1 MPTLRHLFA
10 FASLLLAGVSAA
22 WGSEVVV
29 VVDARSSVE
38 RITQEEVVNI
48 FLGRR
53 RVLPN
58 GEAAQPVEPPASDP
72 VRAEFYRKLV
82 DKSLAQISAYW
93 ASLYFS
99 GKTRPPLQAESTGE
113 VVELITRRP
122 GGIGYLKRS
131 EVSARVRIV
140 LALPQ

>member
-1 MPTLRHLFA
+1 MMRA
-10 FASLLLAGVSAA
+10 FRTFFLLLLLLAVWGTASA
-22 WGSEVVV
+22 EVVV
-29 VVDARSSVE
+29 VVDARSTVDS
-38 RITQEEVVNI
+38 ITQEEVVNI

-58 GEAAQPVEPPASDP
+58 GEAALPVEPPVTDP

-82 DKSLAQISAYW
+82 DKSLAQVSAYW

-99 GKTRPPLQAESTGE
+99 GKTRPPLQAESASG
-113 VVELITRRP
+113 VADFVTRRP

-131 EVSARVRIV
+131 EVNARLRIV
-140 LALPQ
+140 LTLPQ